1 MRLAE
6 WHPTYR
12 PVFVKKPERLFQ
24 LCPHRLWIGVLRRV
38 TFKVQRMHFVKIY
51 KRPKFLEQFMKH
63 LSQLKGKVE
72 KWLNKDEVG
81 KGGLQEVE
89 KFRRQ
94 KKRQEKERKRLEK
107 GR

>member
-1 MRLAE
+1 
-6 WHPTYR
+6 
-12 PVFVKKPERLFQ
+12 
-24 LCPHRLWIGVLRRV
+24 
-38 TFKVQRMHFVKIY
+38 
-51 KRPKFLEQFMKH
+51 MKH
-63 LSQLKGKVE
+63 LSQLKEKVE